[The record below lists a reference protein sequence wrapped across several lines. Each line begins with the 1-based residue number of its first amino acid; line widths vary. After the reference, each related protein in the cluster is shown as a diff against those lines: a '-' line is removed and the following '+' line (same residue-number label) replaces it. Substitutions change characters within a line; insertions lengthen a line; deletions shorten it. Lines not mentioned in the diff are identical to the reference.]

1 MIFLEEGFSQ
11 EEYRAFCATGDGGGV
26 KNDCSSSDGGGATP
40 RATSAWKSQQG
51 PVFYPPKELAKKPP
65 AKSLAKAGS
74 VAIMDGE
81 LTAEALKSIGV
92 TLDQAVKACAAVTP
106 DSHITI
112 SHGSLMDIAAIDD
125 SNPERVPSGVVTV
138 LNDMTINGMDNAVA
152 TAVSL
157 SREQDSQS
165 LVMAYTM
172 LKVSSEAQKNAQFS
186 IARQMM
192 KGTVDSITQAEKI
205 GVDRVEMLA
214 AGSSGDRKFK
224 GYRIWPRLGFDGV
237 IPRKAITPTYTLAT
251 GLFNSYG
258 SKIPKEILSPR
269 AKQEMKEGALTVQ
282 ALYETDGG
290 QKWWEQY
297 GSEIVMTLDIGD
309 SKSPGW
315 NRFKSLQAKF
325 SSRSIDMFEAF
336 FDAESADVMDQA
348 WAEIRAYCA
357 TGEGGG
363 QKNDCP
369 PSSVGTAKASDD
381 WKSERKPI
389 SMTYDQLDKAPPV
402 TGGDVLD
409 SFSISDPQMTQEAM
423 KNIGIPTMDDLVTL
437 GGGVVRRG
445 DVAVFAGGDDFVTV
459 NLAIPVSTTEDYAG
473 SVHTQTV
480 ITQFFDDEGRPQS
493 HLAFEGLVPK
503 ELDRSSDRDVARV
516 TSIMMQRV
524 VESMARAD
532 DLGFATASMEAVGDA
547 SRVMKGYRLWPQ
559 FGFDGEIP
567 ERTQREIPSH
577 IVEQVWRKHRP
588 DLFATRVPASA
599 ILRGLRA
606 KPITIQQLIS
616 ITEGDRWWD
625 ENGGNIALSLD
636 FNDKSSLGYKKFKEK
651 KDRLPRLRERNKSR
665 SMEEWIE
672 DLIESRACDDSDR
685 QEGGRFGPDNDCG
698 AGGGGGGS
706 SKPDAGKKPSIVWTP
721 GTSLASVTQ
730 SAVAVPATVRS
741 DDGKRIISTS
751 LGSRDDGSIY
761 EFPKGT
767 EYVGTVE
774 VGRHLVEQQ
783 APERGAAINT
793 GKKLDSTSRSYIT
806 SSLVHQVQTATD
818 RGIRP
823 AFYSPE
829 ERARQIEVYSEITP
843 EIKGGRLKDG
853 TSIDTENAE
862 HLFRALQA
870 LTSPNAS
877 PFGNMQRTDSLLQ
890 KFFRG
895 DGRVTT
901 STKFGVT
908 GGSII
913 SGLGR
918 YQAIV
923 DRLGRRTDG
932 TVDVNAGL
940 AKTRELFTNTVMKSG
955 DFEEFFGDIFGGND
969 DDLTWK
975 PGSYLV
981 GEEVPLFCTF
991 GPKVGTF
998 FANNN
1003 GELDH
1008 LTADIWWTRTWGRIS
1023 GELVKPASAESGKKH
1038 ADKLVAE
1045 VGNASADQLH
1055 GVDGNELLKAANQMK
1070 STGIVPDVV
1079 RIWASA
1085 RLRHYA
1091 AGDYKEKKGVA
1102 GRLNKVAK
1110 NIVDNDVSLM
1120 GDPGSGTRRSN
1131 MIAVAREA
1139 ARKAGQPVAYMQ
1151 DILWQDEQDAYA
1163 AAGAKTVTSVG
1174 SLSLYSDTIARL
1186 AADKE
1191 SRLPAAKKVRGEKR
1205 SLEDGRQE
1213 TEFDDYALGGREQM
1227 LYAYA
1232 TAGISDEDFAD
1243 RVIALAEKATKRSAK
1258 ESRAFCPT
1266 GDEARSC
1273 ERESDGKFA
1282 SGNTCQIGININ
1294 DKDQDFTGQIL
1305 SGEKTIETRP
1315 TDSLRPYVGKTVG
1328 IVRTGKGKAT
1338 LVGTMKVGEPKFYKT
1353 KKEFD
1358 DDYEKHR
1365 VSTDSPHYIGKDGKH
1380 GYPLTEIKKVKPL
1393 EIDSK
1398 GIIARVIGRS
1408 HDFDEIE
1415 YTIESR
1421 AFCPTGSGGGLDNSC
1436 GSGDGLLK
1444 SAVARWKGFTSE
1456 IDLHLKDEVGGKSS
1470 PSSASGSKMR
1480 EQAKAL
1486 LNEVIHNSTPAPTLY
1501 RGDDKPPSDN
1511 DSTLLGWTSS
1521 KTVAEKWAKTY
1532 GGAVYTLENATGLDL
1547 SRFGRLGDGTD
1558 DFQESEW
1565 IVLNNHPKKDSR
1577 AFCPTGTGGG
1587 VKNDCSSSDKGTG
1600 DISAGDKSLASYE
1613 GFSSVGK
1620 TKNSDFISVPSD
1632 SDITTSLK
1640 SSQQDKV
1647 GAHRELPAGYPIDL
1661 RIDISAYEN
1670 HDTYVV
1676 TAHEHVGGAGVGTA
1690 IGYDSIIRLKGDVSF
1705 KVGETAATKIGR
1717 GKTNKNTHSTV
1728 KGNFDPS
1735 REVPADIDS
1744 WTPVGYNPKTA
1755 TYYYDKRT
1763 GKEVTGGVDSV
1774 SVGNTVFVR
1783 VPKYGNAKD
1792 PSKPPRNAKTD
1803 FRDFCPTGE
1812 GNDAEVRGDAPA
1824 PKKDRITGS
1833 DKNAEGS
1840 ASGKS
1845 GDIELKDST
1854 VAALKSKAEEHNSA
1868 MEKSDKPNWTR
1879 VRVPSLK
1886 AVFRRGAGAFSVSH
1900 RPGMTRDQWAMARV
1914 NAFLTLARRGRPENA
1929 KYVGDN
1935 DLLHA
1940 DHPRYSKSSR
1950 AFCPT
1955 GDGGGIRNDCGS
1967 NEKTAPDTG
1976 GGSGGQATAAS
1987 STTANSHAPSSST
2000 PIISKFY
2007 DLASSDKAEHQA
2019 IIDAQTG
2026 EVIHQDRGKAVGE
2039 SADVF
2044 DAHVEIPLQLLTG
2057 DRPFHQIHTHPD
2069 SKETFGPSDSDWG
2082 MLGWGNA
2089 ISVTTVGPDGFYQIS
2104 RPTTGKTFTPKHLR
2118 DSWEM
2123 AYSDTVDRMESDG
2136 SYSDA
2141 TISSIID
2148 KVNETLASRLP
2159 GFSYSFTPR
2168 KPLTQSRSA
2177 DCGRDDSGKFGS
2189 GNDCAKDGSTS
2200 TAAAPAKSSQFSE
2213 SISDSNGKHD
2223 WENGKGD
2230 PPFDGAGKYA
2240 AVGISAP
2247 KQVAKSLD
2255 SVGVTPSQLLDMSG
2269 ANAGGETVYVRPAP
2283 EFKNDQPFAGSGVIP
2298 LFVDY
2303 SRDIAGVKD
2312 GLSGSSVVGAKK
2324 SSITGETSLNIY
2336 HNMITVAES
2345 VRKDPAKRQTA
2356 AREFY
2361 RAMVSSVEAA
2371 RKAGVTRVH
2380 LNAAG
2385 EKGNYYRGYTIW
2397 PRMGFDAPIPAHVA
2411 AKLPPDLSHAKTL
2424 LDLHA
2429 TREGTRWWAGN
2440 GDDVDVSLDITD
2452 RSSPQNKLFD
2462 RFSKRFGTDSRSEYP
2477 GMPSLDGWLSEEDT
2491 AKIEGVWEEIWD
2503 SDLLDDYSG
2512 EEQNFDVDS

>member
-11 EEYRAFCATGDGGGV
+11 EEYRAFCATGEGNGV
-26 KNDCSSSDGGGATP
+26 KNDCSSSDGGGSAP
-40 RATSAWKSQQG
+40 RATSAWKSKQG

-81 LTAEALKSIGV
+81 LTADALKSIGV
-92 TLDQAVKACAAVTP
+92 TLDQAVKACAAVTS
-106 DSHITI
+106 DSHLTI
-112 SHGSLMDIAAIDD
+112 SHGSLKDIAAIDD
-125 SNPERVPSGVVTV
+125 SNPERIPSGVVTV
-138 LNDMTINGMDNAVA
+138 LNDMTVNGMDNAVA

-172 LKVSSEAQKNAQFS
+172 LKVSSEAQKSAQFS

-214 AGSSGDRKFK
+214 AGSRSDQKFK

-237 IPRKAITPTYTLAT
+237 IPRKVITPTYTLTT

-369 PSSVGTAKASDD
+369 PSSVGTAAASDD

-503 ELDRSSDRDVARV
+503 DLDRSSDRDVARV

-567 ERTQREIPSH
+567 ERTQREIPASV
-577 IVEQVWRKHRP
+577 VEQVWRKHRP

-616 ITEGDRWWD
+616 ITEGDRWWN
-625 ENGGNIALSLD
+625 ENGSNITLSLD

-672 DLIESRACDDSDR
+672 DLIESRACDDADR
-685 QEGGRFGPDNDCG
+685 QAGGRFGSGNDC
-698 AGGGGGGS
+698 ASGGS
-706 SKPDAGKKPSIVWTP
+706 SGESSEPASSKKPSVVWTP

-981 GEEVPLFCTF
+981 GQEVPLFCTF

-1120 GDPGSGTRRSN
+1120 GDPGNGTRRSN

-1186 AADKE
+1186 VSDKE
-1191 SRLPAAKKVRGEKR
+1191 NRLPVAKKVRGEKR

-1266 GDEARSC
+1266 GE
-1273 ERESDGKFA
+1273 
-1282 SGNTCQIGININ
+1282 GNGI
-1294 DKDQDFTGQIL
+1294 K
-1305 SGEKTIETRP
+1305 
-1315 TDSLRPYVGKTVG
+1315 
-1328 IVRTGKGKAT
+1328 
-1338 LVGTMKVGEPKFYKT
+1338 
-1353 KKEFD
+1353 
-1358 DDYEKHR
+1358 
-1365 VSTDSPHYIGKDGKH
+1365 
-1380 GYPLTEIKKVKPL
+1380 
-1393 EIDSK
+1393 
-1398 GIIARVIGRS
+1398 
-1408 HDFDEIE
+1408 
-1415 YTIESR
+1415 
-1421 AFCPTGSGGGLDNSC
+1421 NS
-1436 GSGDGLLK
+1436 
-1444 SAVARWKGFTSE
+1444 
-1456 IDLHLKDEVGGKSS
+1456 
-1470 PSSASGSKMR
+1470 
-1480 EQAKAL
+1480 
-1486 LNEVIHNSTPAPTLY
+1486 
-1501 RGDDKPPSDN
+1501 
-1511 DSTLLGWTSS
+1511 
-1521 KTVAEKWAKTY
+1521 
-1532 GGAVYTLENATGLDL
+1532 
-1547 SRFGRLGDGTD
+1547 
-1558 DFQESEW
+1558 
-1565 IVLNNHPKKDSR
+1565 
-1577 AFCPTGTGGG
+1577 
-1587 VKNDCSSSDKGTG
+1587 CSSSD
-1600 DISAGDKSLASYE
+1600 E
-1613 GFSSVGK
+1613 
-1620 TKNSDFISVPSD
+1620 
-1632 SDITTSLK
+1632 
-1640 SSQQDKV
+1640 
-1647 GAHRELPAGYPIDL
+1647 
-1661 RIDISAYEN
+1661 
-1670 HDTYVV
+1670 
-1676 TAHEHVGGAGVGTA
+1676 
-1690 IGYDSIIRLKGDVSF
+1690 
-1705 KVGETAATKIGR
+1705 
-1717 GKTNKNTHSTV
+1717 
-1728 KGNFDPS
+1728 
-1735 REVPADIDS
+1735 
-1744 WTPVGYNPKTA
+1744 
-1755 TYYYDKRT
+1755 
-1763 GKEVTGGVDSV
+1763 
-1774 SVGNTVFVR
+1774 
-1783 VPKYGNAKD
+1783 
-1792 PSKPPRNAKTD
+1792 
-1803 FRDFCPTGE
+1803 
-1812 GNDAEVRGDAPA
+1812 DA
-1824 PKKDRITGS
+1824 
-1833 DKNAEGS
+1833 
-1840 ASGKS
+1840 
-1845 GDIELKDST
+1845 
-1854 VAALKSKAEEHNSA
+1854 
-1868 MEKSDKPNWTR
+1868 
-1879 VRVPSLK
+1879 
-1886 AVFRRGAGAFSVSH
+1886 
-1900 RPGMTRDQWAMARV
+1900 
-1914 NAFLTLARRGRPENA
+1914 
-1929 KYVGDN
+1929 
-1935 DLLHA
+1935 
-1940 DHPRYSKSSR
+1940 
-1950 AFCPT
+1950 
-1955 GDGGGIRNDCGS
+1955 
-1967 NEKTAPDTG
+1967 
-1976 GGSGGQATAAS
+1976 
-1987 STTANSHAPSSST
+1987 
-2000 PIISKFY
+2000 
-2007 DLASSDKAEHQA
+2007 
-2019 IIDAQTG
+2019 
-2026 EVIHQDRGKAVGE
+2026 
-2039 SADVF
+2039 
-2044 DAHVEIPLQLLTG
+2044 
-2057 DRPFHQIHTHPD
+2057 
-2069 SKETFGPSDSDWG
+2069 
-2082 MLGWGNA
+2082 
-2089 ISVTTVGPDGFYQIS
+2089 
-2104 RPTTGKTFTPKHLR
+2104 
-2118 DSWEM
+2118 
-2123 AYSDTVDRMESDG
+2123 
-2136 SYSDA
+2136 
-2141 TISSIID
+2141 
-2148 KVNETLASRLP
+2148 
-2159 GFSYSFTPR
+2159 
-2168 KPLTQSRSA
+2168 
-2177 DCGRDDSGKFGS
+2177 
-2189 GNDCAKDGSTS
+2189 
-2200 TAAAPAKSSQFSE
+2200 AAAPAPPQDEDEGPQLPAFGTEKDASYPKSTVD
-2213 SISDSNGKHD
+2213 SIDGPIDMIDRSDISTPDYLDEVECHGA
-2223 WENGKGD
+2223 ECGLGVT
-2230 PPFDGAGKYA
+2230 FDE
-2240 AVGISAP
+2240 
-2247 KQVAKSLD
+2247 AKSLQPD
-2255 SVGVTPSQLLDMSG
+2255 SDIDPDWAPLDAYIGKGYGYFTGNDSAGADSIDFLGIEYGTIDDSLASDIQREKLLEAESEWDAMSDEQKAHEAGEPIESWVSSTDEDKQSYKKAWLANAEYEISDEVDQIRESARESAVEQMKKELEREVAQETIECCLQLYRGIKIDQNEIDSIIKSGYVSHQGVNSWTTSRGVARSFG
-2269 ANAGGETVYVRPAP
+2269 ANRLLLVTRKPRVGHIFSVNRHEEMEVVRPP
-2283 EFKNDQPFAGSGVIP
+2283 SRMKIIGVVKTKTGTVLYIDEDE
-2298 LFVDY
+2298 DY
-2303 SRDIAGVKD
+2303 K
-2312 GLSGSSVVGAKK
+2312 
-2324 SSITGETSLNIY
+2324 
-2336 HNMITVAES
+2336 ES
-2345 VRKDPAKRQTA
+2345 
-2356 AREFY
+2356 
-2361 RAMVSSVEAA
+2361 
-2371 RKAGVTRVH
+2371 
-2380 LNAAG
+2380 
-2385 EKGNYYRGYTIW
+2385 
-2397 PRMGFDAPIPAHVA
+2397 
-2411 AKLPPDLSHAKTL
+2411 
-2424 LDLHA
+2424 
-2429 TREGTRWWAGN
+2429 
-2440 GDDVDVSLDITD
+2440 
-2452 RSSPQNKLFD
+2452 
-2462 RFSKRFGTDSRSEYP
+2462 
-2477 GMPSLDGWLSEEDT
+2477 
-2491 AKIEGVWEEIWD
+2491 
-2503 SDLLDDYSG
+2503 
-2512 EEQNFDVDS
+2512 

>member
-11 EEYRAFCATGDGGGV
+11 EEYRAFCATGEGNGV
-26 KNDCSSSDGGGATP
+26 KNDCSSSGSGSATATP
-40 RATSAWKSQQG
+40 RATSAWKSKQETVSYSAEQ
-51 PVFYPPKELAKKPP
+51 LAKKPP
-65 AKSLAKAGS
+65 AKSLAGVES
-74 VAIMDGE
+74 VTIVDGE
-81 LTAEALKSIGV
+81 LTADSLKEVGV
-92 TLDQAVKACAAVTP
+92 TLDQAVRACAAVTP
-106 DSHITI
+106 DSDITI
-112 SHGSLMDIAAIDD
+112 AHGGLKDIMEFMSSDT
-125 SNPERVPSGVVTV
+125 PERVVSDRVTV
-138 LNDMTINGMDNAVA
+138 VNSMSVNGIKS
-152 TAVSL
+152 AVSTAASLHRDPEDQTL
-157 SREQDSQS
+157 SMTY
-165 LVMAYTM
+165 VM
-172 LKVSSEAQKNAQFS
+172 LKVSEEAQKNAQFS
-186 IARQMM
+186 VARQMM
-192 KGTVDSITQAEKI
+192 RGTVESITQAEKI
-205 GVDRVEMLA
+205 GVDRVEMIA
-214 AGSSGDRKFK
+214 AGDSGHSDYK

-237 IPRKAITPTYTLAT
+237 IPRGKITPTYTLAT

-258 SKIPKEILSPR
+258 SKIPKAALSPR
-269 AKQEMKEGALTVQ
+269 AQEEVKQGKLTVQ
-282 ALYETDGG
+282 ALYETEEG
-290 QKWWEQY
+290 QKWWEQN
-297 GSEIVMTLDIGD
+297 GSEIEMTLDIGD

-315 NRFKSLQAKF
+315 NRFKALRDKF

-369 PSSVGTAKASDD
+369 PASVGTAAASDD

-445 DVAVFAGGDDFVTV
+445 DVAVHAGGDDFVTV

-503 ELDRSSDRDVARV
+503 DLDRSSDRDVARV

-524 VESMARAD
+524 VESMSRAD

-567 ERTQREIPSH
+567 ERTQREIPAP

-606 KPITIQQLIS
+606 KPMTIQQLIS
-616 ITEGDRWWD
+616 INEGDRWWN
-625 ENGGNIALSLD
+625 ENGSNITLSLD

-685 QEGGRFGPDNDCG
+685 QEGGRFGPDNDC
-698 AGGGGGGS
+698 ASGGGGS
-706 SKPDAGKKPSIVWTP
+706 GSSDSASSKKPSIVWTP

-741 DDGKRIISTS
+741 DDGKKIISTS

-783 APERGAAINT
+783 APERGGTINT
-793 GKKLDSTSRSYIT
+793 GKKLDGTSRSYIT
-806 SSLVHQVQTATD
+806 SSLVNQVQTATD
-818 RGIRP
+818 RGIKP

-843 EIKGGRLKDG
+843 EVKGGKLKDG
-853 TSIDTENAE
+853 TTIDPENAE

-932 TVDVNAGL
+932 TVDINEGL
-940 AKTRELFTNTVMKSG
+940 ARTRDLFTNTVMKSG

-969 DDLTWK
+969 DDLTWR

-981 GEEVPLFCTF
+981 GQEVPLFCTF

-1023 GELVKPASAESGKKH
+1023 GELVKPASTESGKKH

-1045 VGNASADQLH
+1045 VANASVDQLH

-1091 AGDYKEKKGVA
+1091 GGDYKEKKGVA

-1139 ARKAGQPVAYMQ
+1139 ARQAGQPVAYMQ

-1163 AAGAKTVTSVG
+1163 ASGAKTVTSVG

-1186 AADKE
+1186 VSDK
-1191 SRLPAAKKVRGEKR
+1191 SNRLPVAKRVRGEKR

-1243 RVIALAEKATKRSAK
+1243 RVIAFAEKSRK
-1258 ESRAFCPT
+1258 ESRSTIQPP
-1266 GDEARSC
+1266 ESRSC

-1305 SGEKTIETRP
+1305 SGEKTVETRP

-1358 DDYEKHR
+1358 ADYGKHR
-1365 VSTDSPHYIGKDGKH
+1365 VSKDSPHYIGKDGKH
-1380 GYPLTEIKKVKPL
+1380 GYPLTEIKKVEPV

-1408 HDFDEIE
+1408 HDFEEIE
-1415 YTIESR
+1415 YSIESR
-1421 AFCPTGSGGGLDNSC
+1421 AFCPTGEGN
-1436 GSGDGLLK
+1436 
-1444 SAVARWKGFTSE
+1444 
-1456 IDLHLKDEVGGKSS
+1456 
-1470 PSSASGSKMR
+1470 
-1480 EQAKAL
+1480 
-1486 LNEVIHNSTPAPTLY
+1486 
-1501 RGDDKPPSDN
+1501 
-1511 DSTLLGWTSS
+1511 
-1521 KTVAEKWAKTY
+1521 
-1532 GGAVYTLENATGLDL
+1532 
-1547 SRFGRLGDGTD
+1547 
-1558 DFQESEW
+1558 
-1565 IVLNNHPKKDSR
+1565 
-1577 AFCPTGTGGG
+1577 G
-1587 VKNDCSSSDKGTG
+1587 VKNDC
-1600 DISAGDKSLASYE
+1600 
-1613 GFSSVGK
+1613 
-1620 TKNSDFISVPSD
+1620 
-1632 SDITTSLK
+1632 
-1640 SSQQDKV
+1640 
-1647 GAHRELPAGYPIDL
+1647 
-1661 RIDISAYEN
+1661 
-1670 HDTYVV
+1670 
-1676 TAHEHVGGAGVGTA
+1676 
-1690 IGYDSIIRLKGDVSF
+1690 
-1705 KVGETAATKIGR
+1705 
-1717 GKTNKNTHSTV
+1717 
-1728 KGNFDPS
+1728 
-1735 REVPADIDS
+1735 
-1744 WTPVGYNPKTA
+1744 
-1755 TYYYDKRT
+1755 
-1763 GKEVTGGVDSV
+1763 
-1774 SVGNTVFVR
+1774 
-1783 VPKYGNAKD
+1783 
-1792 PSKPPRNAKTD
+1792 
-1803 FRDFCPTGE
+1803 
-1812 GNDAEVRGDAPA
+1812 
-1824 PKKDRITGS
+1824 GS
-1833 DKNAEGS
+1833 D
-1840 ASGKS
+1840 
-1845 GDIELKDST
+1845 
-1854 VAALKSKAEEHNSA
+1854 
-1868 MEKSDKPNWTR
+1868 
-1879 VRVPSLK
+1879 
-1886 AVFRRGAGAFSVSH
+1886 
-1900 RPGMTRDQWAMARV
+1900 
-1914 NAFLTLARRGRPENA
+1914 
-1929 KYVGDN
+1929 
-1935 DLLHA
+1935 
-1940 DHPRYSKSSR
+1940 
-1950 AFCPT
+1950 
-1955 GDGGGIRNDCGS
+1955 
-1967 NEKTAPDTG
+1967 
-1976 GGSGGQATAAS
+1976 GQAA
-1987 STTANSHAPSSST
+1987 
-2000 PIISKFY
+2000 
-2007 DLASSDKAEHQA
+2007 
-2019 IIDAQTG
+2019 
-2026 EVIHQDRGKAVGE
+2026 
-2039 SADVF
+2039 
-2044 DAHVEIPLQLLTG
+2044 
-2057 DRPFHQIHTHPD
+2057 
-2069 SKETFGPSDSDWG
+2069 
-2082 MLGWGNA
+2082 
-2089 ISVTTVGPDGFYQIS
+2089 
-2104 RPTTGKTFTPKHLR
+2104 
-2118 DSWEM
+2118 
-2123 AYSDTVDRMESDG
+2123 
-2136 SYSDA
+2136 
-2141 TISSIID
+2141 
-2148 KVNETLASRLP
+2148 
-2159 GFSYSFTPR
+2159 
-2168 KPLTQSRSA
+2168 
-2177 DCGRDDSGKFGS
+2177 
-2189 GNDCAKDGSTS
+2189 
-2200 TAAAPAKSSQFSE
+2200 AAAPAKSSQFSE

-2223 WENGKGD
+2223 WEKGKGD
-2230 PPFDGAGKYA
+2230 PPFAGADKYA

-2255 SVGVTPSQLLDMSG
+2255 SIGVTPSQLLDMSG

-2298 LFVDY
+2298 LFVDF
-2303 SRDIAGVKD
+2303 SRDIAGVRD
-2312 GLSGSSVVGAKK
+2312 GLGGSSVIGSKK
-2324 SSITGETSLNIY
+2324 SAITGETSLNIY
-2336 HNMITVAES
+2336 HNMITVSET
-2345 VRKDPAKRQTA
+2345 VRKDPVKRQTA

-2361 RAMVSSVEAA
+2361 RAMVSSVDAA

-2385 EKGNYYRGYTIW
+2385 SQKDYYKGYTIW
-2397 PRMGFDAPIPAHVA
+2397 PRMGFDAPIPSHIA

-2462 RFSKRFGTDSRSEYP
+2462 RFSKHFGTDRRAEYP